1 MQYTP
6 ALNTPALSAAYW
18 EQCGI
23 EARDAGQHAQAEIHF
38 AKAIGFEERPLS
50 WLGLALSQ
58 MELQRSDAAIESLR
72 QAKRLS
78 PGSGV
83 VTHLL
88 DTLTGGNPHR
98 APDGYVSWLF
108 NTYAPRF
115 DNHLASLAY
124 QGPDMLRQLAEKAG
138 WPADRR
144 LDILDVGCG
153 TGLSGVPFRPC
164 AARLDGID
172 LAPRMLEQA
181 LRRGIY
187 DQLHHGEAHD
197 ILQKLPA
204 AAYDLVIAA
213 DTLIYIGDVSALF
226 PLVEKVLKPGGSF
239 LVTVETGSDEDAG
252 YSLTGSG
259 RYSHTDA
266 YLLRCAGTGMTCR
279 DRLDASIRIEAGRF
293 TPARAYRFEKTA

>member
-1 MQYTP
+1 MEY
-6 ALNTPALSAAYW
+6 TPALSAAYW

-23 EARDAGQHAQAEIHF
+23 QARDAGQHAEAETHF
-38 AKAIGFEERPLS
+38 AKAIRFEERPLS

-58 MELQRSDAAIESLR
+58 MELQRPDAAIDSLKR
-72 QAKRLS
+72 AQRLS
-78 PGSGV
+78 PRSGV

-88 DTLTGGNPHR
+88 ATLTGGNPQR

-124 QGPDMLRQLAEKAG
+124 QGPEMLRRLAEKAG
-138 WPADRR
+138 WPADRC
-144 LDILDVGCG
+144 LDVLDLGCG
-153 TGLSGVPFRPC
+153 TGLSGLPFRSY

-172 LAPRMLEQA
+172 LASRMLEQA
-181 LRRGIY
+181 QCRGIY

-197 ILQKLPA
+197 VLQRLPT

-226 PLVEKVLKPGGSF
+226 PLVEKVLKPG
-239 LVTVETGSDEDAG
+239 ETCWSPWKPA
-252 YSLTGSG
+252 
-259 RYSHTDA
+259 
-266 YLLRCAGTGMTCR
+266 MTKKP
-279 DRLDASIRIEAGRF
+279 DIPS
-293 TPARAYRFEKTA
+293 PAAVATATQMPTCCVVPAPE